1 MATLYCGIDLHSNNG
16 FYGIVEKSGKRV
28 YGKRLRNDLDD
39 VLEALTPYK
48 KQIKEIA
55 VESTYNWYW
64 LADGLK
70 EDGYN
75 VKLANPAAMEQYS
88 GLKNTDDKSDA
99 FFIAEQ
105 MRLGVLKTGY
115 IYPKEE
121 RSLRD
126 VLRRRTMFVNQRTS
140 QILSFQSLLTRQTG
154 QLLSIS
160 DIKKLEIDTLRKMLG
175 NEDNIFMA
183 VQNMEIIRLF
193 TEKIKMIENHIH
205 QKVILRPEFE
215 VLTTIPGVGKILG
228 TTIMLETGDISRFNK
243 AGNYTSYCRCVSANR
258 KSNEKKKGKNNRK
271 NGNKYLSWAYVEAA
285 QKMKQY
291 CPEAQSFYDR
301 KFSKTRNGALAR
313 KALGAKLSKAV
324 YYMLR
329 NQEVFELKKMF
340 G

>member
-1 MATLYCGIDLHSNNG
+1 METLYCGIDLHSNNG

-28 YGKRLRNDLDD
+28 YGKRLPNRLDD
-39 VLEALTPYK
+39 VLEALCPYK
-48 KQIKEIA
+48 REIEEIA

-75 VKLANPAAMEQYS
+75 IKLANPAAMEQYS

-193 TEKIKMIENHIH
+193 TEKIKMIEKHIH
-205 QKVILRPEFE
+205 KKVALRSEFE

-243 AGNYTSYCRCVSANR
+243 AGNYTSYCRCVSADR

-271 NGNKYLSWAYVEAA
+271 NGNKYLSWAYVEVA

-301 KFSKTRNGALAR
+301 KFSMTRNGALAR

>member
-1 MATLYCGIDLHSNNG
+1 MEALYCGIDLHSNNG

-28 YGKRLRNDLDD
+28 YGKRLPNHLTD
-39 VLEALTPYK
+39 VLKALCPYK
-48 KQIKEIA
+48 QQIKEIA

-126 VLRRRTMFVNQRTS
+126 VLRRRSMFVNQRTS
-140 QILSFQSLLTRQTG
+140 QMLSFQSLITRQTG
-154 QLLSIS
+154 QLLSLS
-160 DIKKLEIDTLRKMLG
+160 DIKKLEINTFRKMLG

-205 QKVILRPEFE
+205 KKVNLRSEFE

-243 AGNYTSYCRCVSANR
+243 AGNYTSYCRCVSADR

-291 CPEAQSFYDR
+291 CPEAQSFFDR
-301 KFSKTRNGALAR
+301 KYSTTRNGALAR

>member
-1 MATLYCGIDLHSNNG
+1 METLYCGIDLHSNNG

-28 YGKRLRNDLDD
+28 YGKRLPNRLDD
-39 VLEALTPYK
+39 VLEALCPYK
-48 KQIKEIA
+48 KQIEEIA

-64 LADGLK
+64 LTDGLK

-126 VLRRRTMFVNQRTS
+126 VLRRRSMFVNQRTS

-175 NEDNIFMA
+175 NEDNVFMA

-193 TEKIKMIENHIH
+193 TEKIKMIENHIN

-228 TTIMLETGDISRFNK
+228 ATIMLETGDISRFNK
-243 AGNYTSYCRCVSANR
+243 AGNYTSYCRCVSAD
-258 KSNEKKKGKNNRK
+258 KTSNQKKKGKNNRK

-291 CPEAQSFYDR
+291 CSEAQSFYDR

-313 KALGAKLSKAV
+313 KALGAKLTKAV
-324 YYMLR
+324 YYMLI
-329 NQEVFELKKMF
+329 NQEVFDLKKMF